1 MNRIVKLSCVFIMM
15 LCAGEVAAVDRYFTW
30 INPKTNLR
38 TRISL
43 DKFELLNESENSVW
57 INEGKINLDTTIF
70 NHLPPEI
77 NNSYFVYDKGNRI
90 RISLVGTG
98 QVYDY
103 FPEEKKLI
111 RVDKTFHSGYN
122 FGMNMFMRK
131 GLIYGIGGEG
141 FWNYSPNISYF
152 DENKKEWEIHRPKNK
167 GPLAILGGYQ
177 GYNSKLDVF
186 YAGGSEYV
194 QYLEEEKRDYIED
207 LYRFDFKQNSWEQL
221 GKLNADLPF
230 KKSDEVIWSGDLF
243 FHFADWK
250 IYIIDPVKNEVYLYK
265 DNTKPFRRG
274 VIYEVKKDTITSFL
288 NLNNGP
294 IVKLSISEIQKKSVY
309 FGKFYRTGIAWYWY
323 GLGLP
328 IMIILGLLYF
338 RKKKN
343 NLKISLLSF
352 TDLEKKLLFKLL
364 ELQPE
369 AYLTTHDINDILGTR
384 DKSQENQRRVRF
396 NVINEANN
404 KIYLKLKHKDAIERT
419 SLAEDKRLTL
429 YKLNQEILNEV
440 RSLLE

>member
-1 MNRIVKLSCVFIMM
+1 M
-15 LCAGEVAAVDRYFTW
+15 LFAGEVAAVDRYFTW
-30 INPKTNLR
+30 INPKTGLR
-38 TRISL
+38 ERISL
-43 DKFELLNESENSVW
+43 DKYELFKETQGDNWV
-57 INEGKINLDTTIF
+57 NEGNITVDTSIF

-77 NNSYFVYDKGNRI
+77 ANDVFIYDNGNRI
-90 RISLVGTG
+90 RITVRGTG

-103 FPEEKKLI
+103 FPGEKKLI
-111 RVDKTFHSGYN
+111 RIDKTFHSGYN
-122 FGMNMFMRK
+122 FGMNMFTRK
-131 GLIYGIGGEG
+131 GLIYGVGGEG
-141 FWNYSPNISYF
+141 FWNYSPTISYF
-152 DENKKEWEIHRPKNK
+152 DEKKKEWEIHRPKNK
-167 GPLAILGGYQ
+167 GPFAILGGYQ
-177 GYNSKLDVF
+177 GYSSKLDVF
-186 YAGGSEYV
+186 YTGGSEYV
-194 QYLEEEKRDYIED
+194 EYLEEEKRDYIED
-207 LYRFDFKQNSWEQL
+207 LYRFDFKQNTWKQL

-274 VIYEVKKDTITSFL
+274 VIYEVKKDTIISFL

-309 FGKFYRTGIAWYWY
+309 FGKFYRTGTAWYWY

-328 IMIILGLLYF
+328 IIIILGLLYF

-343 NLKISLLSF
+343 NLKIRLLSF
-352 TDLEKKLLFKLL
+352 SDLEKKLLFKLL

-440 RSLLE
+440 RILLQ